1 MKDFL
6 FWTVSAKSLKSKR
19 NMKYKIAMLM
29 IVILTVLNAMIDTF
43 YLRMYVSQWICFVD
57 NMMIQTVIVS
67 HVFLFSI

>member
-1 MKDFL
+1 
-6 FWTVSAKSLKSKR
+6 
-19 NMKYKIAMLM
+19 MKYKIAMLM